1 MRREGDAMEK
11 NEGTVDRVIRII
23 LGIILIGL
31 GIYFQS
37 SWGLVAMIVLIILG
51 LIALITG
58 ITGFCGLYKL
68 LKISTIRK

>member
-1 MRREGDAMEK
+1 MQK
-11 NEGTVDRVIRII
+11 NEGTADRVIRVI

-31 GIYFQS
+31 GVYFQS
-37 SWGLVAMIVLIILG
+37 SWGLVVMIVLIIVG

-68 LKISTIRK
+68 LKISTIKKK

>member
-1 MRREGDAMEK
+1 MKK
-11 NEGTVDRVIRII
+11 NEGTADRVIRVI

-31 GIYFQS
+31 GVYFQA

-58 ITGFCGLYKL
+58 ILGYCGLYKIF
-68 LKISTIRK
+68 KISTINKK

>member
-1 MRREGDAMEK
+1 MKK
-11 NEGTVDRVIRII
+11 NEGTIDRVIRVI

-31 GIYFQS
+31 GIYFQN

-58 ITGFCGLYKL
+58 IIGYCGLYKFF
-68 LKISTIRK
+68 KISTIKKN